1 MHSRIESQKLK
12 NVSVSFTN
20 ANNLGLR
27 SGAFDIALCGFM
39 GWDDCF
45 DFAQE
50 EFTQPDRK
58 AKEIWRV
65 LRDGGKLISCSW
77 ERQEDV
83 SWMEEAIIRHYPAI
97 LVDNEYLA
105 ERPIGMAYE
114 KAEGYEIILRSA
126 GFKEIEVVKETM
138 TFIST
143 DEEEWWRQMQHIG
156 WDSIMERIE
165 RNEPGQLRR
174 IKKAIFKD
182 LQYYKQ
188 ADGIPFYKKVFFV
201 SGVK

>member
-1 MHSRIESQKLK
+1 
-12 NVSVSFTN
+12 
-20 ANNLGLR
+20 
-27 SGAFDIALCGFM
+27 M

-45 DFAQE
+45 DFAQG
-50 EFTQPDRK
+50 EFTQPDWK

-65 LRDGGKLISCSW
+65 LRDGGRFICCSW
-77 ERQEDV
+77 ERQEGV

-97 LVDNEYLA
+97 LEDCEYLA

-126 GFKEIEVVKETM
+126 NFREIKVVKETM

-165 RNEPGQLRR
+165 RNEPGQLQR
-174 IKKAIFKD
+174 IKEAIFKD
-182 LQYYKQ
+182 IQ
-188 ADGIPFYKKVFFV
+188 PYKKTDGLHFDKQVFFV
-201 SGVK
+201 CGVK